1 MADDEE
7 LSDAAFLAEV
17 LQHLRHSTVRQVV
30 EEALREYVGD
40 GEGADWLVLA
50 AHDRET
56 AARAWDE
63 GYEAGV
69 NDQVNWDGY
78 HGYPPGYERH
88 ENPYRE
94 EADR

>member
-50 AHDRET
+50 AHDREV

-63 GYEAGV
+63 GAEAGY
-69 NDQVNWDGY
+69 DDAEAGREEK
-78 HGYPPGYERH
+78 H
-88 ENPYRE
+88 NPYRE
-94 EADR
+94 DDDRD